1 MPEIKCPH
9 CQKVFSVSEEQYR
22 SIASS
27 VRDVEFEKELHRRLE
42 LEEVKNRQ
50 NLTIL
55 EEKHKNELLDKQRN
69 LEKEID
75 ELKSKI
81 KLNESEK
88 ELEIQKAISS
98 KDHEID
104 KLKNDLLNQK
114 NEEARKLKE
123 KEEEVS
129 YYRDLKTRMSTKL
142 VGETLEQHCQIQFNQ
157 IRMSAFP
164 DAYFEKDNDAKSG
177 SKGDFIF
184 REKTKEGAE
193 LISIMFE
200 MKNENDETATKHKNE
215 DFFKELDKD
224 RNEKNCEYA
233 VLVSM
238 LEPDNELYNA
248 GIVDVSYRYKKMY
261 VVRPQCF
268 IPIISLLRNAALNA
282 AEAKNE
288 LMLVRNENIDI
299 TNFEQELNDQQ
310 QLVARNYELAKDHFT
325 TAIEEIDKTIDHL
338 QKVRKELVG
347 SEKNLR
353 IANDKVQNLSIK
365 SLTKNNPTMREK
377 FAELKNK

>member
-75 ELKSKI
+75 ELKTKI

-104 KLKNDLLNQK
+104 KLKNDLLNQR

>member
-75 ELKSKI
+75 ELKNKI

-114 NEEARKLKE
+114 NEEVRKLKE

-193 LISIMFE
+193 LVSIMFE

>member
-42 LEEVKNRQ
+42 LEEVKKRQ

-75 ELKSKI
+75 ELKNKI

-114 NEEARKLKE
+114 NEEVRKLKE

-288 LMLVRNENIDI
+288 LMLVKNENIDI

>member
-75 ELKSKI
+75 ELKTKI

-114 NEEARKLKE
+114 NEEVRKLKE

-200 MKNENDETATKHKNE
+200 MKNENDETASKHKNE

>member
-75 ELKSKI
+75 ELKTKI

-88 ELEIQKAISS
+88 ELEIQKAISN

-310 QLVARNYELAKDHFT
+310 QLVAKNYELAKNHFT

>member
-75 ELKSKI
+75 ELKNKI

-114 NEEARKLKE
+114 NEEVRKLKE

-288 LMLVRNENIDI
+288 LMLVRNENVDI

-377 FAELKNK
+377 FAELKSK

>member
-75 ELKSKI
+75 ELKNKI

>member
-75 ELKSKI
+75 ELKTKI

-88 ELEIQKAISS
+88 ELEIQKAISN

>member
-75 ELKSKI
+75 ELKTKI

-114 NEEARKLKE
+114 NEEVRKLKE

-193 LISIMFE
+193 LVSIMFE

-248 GIVDVSYRYKKMY
+248 GIVDVSYRFKKMY

>member
-75 ELKSKI
+75 ELKTKI

-114 NEEARKLKE
+114 NEEVRKLKE

-325 TAIEEIDKTIDHL
+325 SAIEEIDKTIDHL